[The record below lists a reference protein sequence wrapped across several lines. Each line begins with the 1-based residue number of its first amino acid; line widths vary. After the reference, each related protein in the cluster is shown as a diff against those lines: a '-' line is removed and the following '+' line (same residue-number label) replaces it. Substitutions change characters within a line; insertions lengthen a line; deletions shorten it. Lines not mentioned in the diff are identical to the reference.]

1 MINISCIICKSRRFK
16 LIWND
21 KIRSG
26 RKSFTQKNEKI
37 FKCIN
42 CELIFLKNRRKNLEN
57 SAVARN
63 IYNQNNSI
71 KEFVNFHKPREIQ
84 KVKFLENYIQI
95 KNKRILESNCG
106 SGVLLSRFKKKAK
119 ITAGLDDHIYKDHLI
134 KKGHNFYGSL
144 DEIKKNKVKFD
155 IIFSLSELE
164 HKYDPVNFLIRL
176 NKILYNKGIL
186 IIRVPNFNNIYKTIL
201 GKSFFKYDYRTSHNY
216 YFSLKNLSRL
226 FKITKFKTLNVF
238 GYQEYDINHLLAYI
252 KSKKR
257 VGSNYNKI
265 FSKKDIK
272 FVKNNIEKD
281 FYSTSLIYILKKK

>member
-1 MINISCIICKSRRFK
+1 MVRTSCIICKSRKFE

-26 RKSFTQKNEKI
+26 RNSFTHKKEKI
-37 FKCIN
+37 FRCIN

-84 KVKFLENYIQI
+84 KIKFLENYIQI

-106 SGVLLSRFKKKAK
+106 SGVLISRFKTKAK
-119 ITAGLDDHIYKDHLI
+119 TTAGLDDYIYKDHLL
-134 KKGHNFYGSL
+134 KEGHNFFGSL
-144 DEIKKNKVKFD
+144 DEIKENKDKFD

-164 HKYDPVNFLIRL
+164 HKYNPVNFLITL
-176 NKILYNKGIL
+176 NKFLNKNGKL
-186 IIRVPNFNNIYKTIL
+186 IIRVPNFNNVYKILL
-201 GKSFFKYDYRTSHNY
+201 GKSFFQYDYRTSHNY
-216 YFSLKNLSRL
+216 YFSLKNLSLL

-257 VGSNYNKI
+257 VGSKYNKI
-265 FSKKDIK
+265 FNKKDIK